1 MPAGDRTTA
10 YPKAADPASTP
21 TLAVPRLEW
30 VEAGVA
36 RTASVERRCV
46 LGSAPHCDVIVN
58 DPTVSRVH
66 AEIEPRAEGVWVRDL
81 NSRNGT
87 FVEGVRVESACVL
100 HGFTIRVGA
109 TELLVNYHDAE
120 QKPVESWPSERFG
133 PLVGRSRVMRELF
146 ANLARL
152 SPLECCIMINGET
165 GTGKELVARAIHQA
179 SQRAAGP
186 FIVVDCASLSETLIE
201 AELFGHMKGAF
212 TGAHQMRVGA
222 IEAAHGGTV
231 FLDEIGE
238 LPIGMQP
245 KLLRVLE
252 SSTVRR
258 IGEAKHRNVNV
269 RFLTATHRDLLSMVN
284 RGEFR
289 EDLYFRL
296 AVVPVR
302 VPSLRERPEDI
313 ELLLKHFSEGSH
325 DWLTPAVLRMLE
337 NRPWRG
343 NVREL
348 RNFVARARAI
358 GPTDA
363 MSVSK
368 DYADAREPVTAVLPR
383 PVEAIKAATR
393 EMPDESEASVSP
405 RSSTAIPT
413 PTFPRMTPLGIGA
426 RPPLSS
432 SQPSAIPQ
440 PAPSAP
446 RPRSMPLPPP
456 PPTPTRTDS
465 TTSAD
470 APSMRQPF
478 RTFREAWIGYGEK
491 AFLLALLERHSNNV
505 AAAAKEA
512 GIDRTHMYRLIRKH
526 GL

>member
-1 MPAGDRTTA
+1 MGAPDRTTVH
-10 YPKAADPASTP
+10 PIAAEALSGTMRS
-21 TLAVPRLEW
+21 VPRLEW
-30 VEAGVA
+30 SEGGAA
-36 RTASVERRCV
+36 RSATVERRCV
-46 LGSAPHCDVIVN
+46 LGSAPHCDVIVV

-66 AEIEPRAEGVWVRDL
+66 AEIEPRQEGIWIRDL

-100 HGFTIRVGA
+100 HGFTIRVGS
-109 TELLVNYHDAE
+109 TDVVVNYRNAE
-120 QKPVESWPSERFG
+120 HKPIESWPSERFG
-133 PLVGRSRVMRELF
+133 PLVGRSQIMRELF
-146 ANLARL
+146 ATLARL
-152 SPLECCIMINGET
+152 APLECSIMIQGET

-179 SQRAAGP
+179 SARAAGP
-186 FIVVDCASLSETLIE
+186 FVVVDCAALSESLIE
-201 AELFGHMKGAF
+201 AELFGHAKGSF

-222 IEAAHGGTV
+222 LEAADGGTV

-258 IGEAKHRNVNV
+258 IGESKHRSVNV

-302 VPSLRERPEDI
+302 VPALRERLEDI
-313 ELLLKHFSEGSH
+313 GLLLEHFSDGSS
-325 DWLTPAVLRMLE
+325 DWLTPSVLRTLE
-337 NRPWRG
+337 NGPWRG

-358 GPTDA
+358 GAADA
-363 MSVSK
+363 FSVSK
-368 DYADAREPVTAVLPR
+368 WTNSREPTTAVTNLRVLESFKPLPS
-383 PVEAIKAATR
+383 PVDSEDSAT
-393 EMPDESEASVSP
+393 DETVPPPSP
-405 RSSTAIPT
+405 RTAPA
-413 PTFPRMTPLGIGA
+413 MTP
-426 RPPLSS
+426 
-432 SQPSAIPQ
+432 
-440 PAPSAP
+440 
-446 RPRSMPLPPP
+446 
-456 PPTPTRTDS
+456 
-465 TTSAD
+465 D
-470 APSMRQPF
+470 APSFAQPF
-478 RTFREAWIGYGEK
+478 RAFREAWMGYGERG
-491 AFLLALLERHSNNV
+491 FLRALLDRHDGNV
-505 AAAAKEA
+505 AAASKEA